1 MEQFDIFTNKNK
13 KSKSNVPYLINLQS
27 DSMDLLATRI
37 VAPIRETSTCSD
49 QILTKIHIPISINN
63 RNYTI
68 FVSELAAIPLDLLG
82 QKVIN
87 ANYLRKECTDAI
99 DLLFTGF

>member
-1 MEQFDIFTNKNK
+1 MEQFDIFTNNNK
-13 KSKSNVPYLINLQS
+13 KSKNSVPYLINLQS

-49 QILTKIHIPISINN
+49 EILTKIHIPVLIKGTEH
-63 RNYTI
+63 TI
-68 FVSELAAIPLDLLG
+68 FTSELASIPLNLLG
-82 QKVIN
+82 KKVEN
-87 ANYLRKECTDAI
+87 AAYLRKECTDAI

>member
-1 MEQFDIFTNKNK
+1 MEQFDIYTNNIK

-27 DSMDLLATRI
+27 DPMNLLATRI

-49 QILTKIHIPISINN
+49 QVLTKIHIPISINDKDF
-63 RNYTI
+63 TI
-68 FVSELAAIPLDLLG
+68 FISELAAIPVELLG
-82 QKVIN
+82 ERVIN
-87 ANYLRKECTDAI
+87 VNHLRRECTDAI